1 MAQELRFTLDGSVYD
16 GVNAENFSITVAE
29 EPTLGYRYVSY
40 DNDLQFTGAAY
51 AYLNGLITGSCGCDL
66 VEVRVDYKCGGTF
79 TMLCTGYIIL
89 AECNADLDRCQITTK
104 LYDNTFSTLINNNK
118 AIPFSTGSELT
129 KNQQPIVPPTMF
141 VIDLFVPATGVYDT
155 TNFAYGVR
163 VEDAF
168 IHLVGCMTDNRVDVS
183 APVFASGDYEWLML
197 LNGRQILAPQQQVPT
212 LITFEQLFVSLRN
225 KLNISLSTTIQAN
238 GRPLLTIDYADNINA
253 LPVNASLVDVSGVR
267 RKQDTAQLYS
277 TVGLGNR
284 EMLEQWQCNNGD
296 TACTFA
302 QTPFFGFREE
312 SFGLIGNCN
321 RDTELDLVVNDVVFD
336 TNVIEDIFVWG
347 NQSYELNPI
356 IIICENTVIPAI
368 KQAKQ
373 FDPYGIGQT
382 VYNGDFTNIEVV
394 SSFNS
399 QIPNP
404 LTIQPPPYVQA
415 NTVFDYQADNTPELS
430 YGIINGTYTS
440 YVQFVGNFPVI
451 GDPVVANSNYLLG
464 RTFRVPYAGIYF
476 FYSRFMIDGFTAF
489 SGWTENYITSIMH
502 YNSDEELIQEY
513 NGNVFSRTG
522 VFNGGTGNFDYEIIQ
537 PDVNAA
543 FVCNE
548 GDLIRCNNKGVLVG
562 ISIKTVTLSN
572 FINIDGVDRYSVFRG
587 FGQNLYP
594 DDIIP
599 VDPCDY
605 KRYLY
610 DFEYPLTMSDIA
622 NIVQQPS
629 APIRFSRTPTINAGI
644 SGTINKMTVQ
654 SVVKQM
660 ADFTIR
666 SKDIL

>member
-253 LPVNASLVDVSGVR
+253 LPVNANLVDVSGVR

-382 VYNGDFTNIEVV
+382 VYNGDFTNRMSSQNWINGIPSSIYFYNSDYDWNCSITTVRNNKISPVWQSFVSVFGQYLSFLQTTGDFFLMEDVVSDPCNNWVNNNEYRVPRAGHYTINLQVVV
-394 SSFNS
+394 SSNLIVRDFA
-399 QIPNP
+399 I
-404 LTIQPPPYVQA
+404 
-415 NTVFDYQADNTPELS
+415 
-430 YGIINGTYTS
+430 
-440 YVQFVGNFPVI
+440 
-451 GDPVVANSNYLLG
+451 
-464 RTFRVPYAGIYF
+464 YA
-476 FYSRFMIDGFTAF
+476 AV
-489 SGWTENYITSIMH
+489 EH
-502 YNSDEELIQEY
+502 YNSND
-513 NGNVFSRTG
+513 
-522 VFNGGTGNFDYEIIQ
+522 EIINVYDWTNSTGGIVSGTLLLTANRTCDFIANQGDYIRANVYAQCLTAGVELELYIAGGSGDNRTEMFIQGQ
-537 PDVNAA
+537 PIFEDN
-543 FVCNE
+543 
-548 GDLIRCNNKGVLVG
+548 DLL
-562 ISIKTVTLSN
+562 
-572 FINIDGVDRYSVFRG
+572 
-587 FGQNLYP
+587 
-594 DDIIP
+594 P

>member
-118 AIPFSTGSELT
+118 SIPFSLRSATT
-129 KNQQPIVPPTMF
+129 KNGEAITPPAFRQVSMF
-141 VIDLFVPATGVYDT
+141 IPATGVYDT
-155 TNFAYGVR
+155 TNLIYGIT

-168 IHLVGCMTDNRVDVS
+168 VHLVGCMTDNRVDVV
-183 APVFASGDYEWLML
+183 ATAFASGDYEFAFVT
-197 LNGRQILAPQQQVPT
+197 NGRQIYTPLTQIETV
-212 LITFEQLFVSLRN
+212 ITFEQLFVSLRN
-225 KLNISLSTTIQAN
+225 KINITLSTTIQSN
-238 GRPLLTIDYADNINA
+238 GRPLLTIDYATNINA
-253 LPVNASLVDVSGVR
+253 LPINANLVDVSGVR

-347 NQSYELNPI
+347 NQSYDNNPVI
-356 IIICENTVIPAI
+356 INATQGLAGRLVPT
-368 KQAKQ
+368 QG
-373 FDPYGIGQT
+373 DPYNIGQT
-382 VYNGDFTNIEVV
+382 VYNAEFTNLETSANWVNGFPGSLASYIAGFNTADTFTTVKKNDTIAQFFEANNVAFT
-394 SSFNS
+394 SFSQDNGTFIDFNS
-399 QIPNP
+399 IISDANNNWNNTEYIVPYTGIYTANLLIVRQALLDP
-404 LTIQPPPYVQA
+404 LPGDITQNAIIRKLNAQDELVQSVIGP
-415 NTVFDYQADNTPELS
+415 TVIEAVTSFSVCNVTAQFVCEAGDKIVADMQAKS
-430 YGIINGTYTS
+430 QNGTTVPIRIANGFGS
-440 YVQFVGNFPVI
+440 EDTNF
-451 GDPVVANSNYLLG
+451 
-464 RTFRVPYAGIYF
+464 
-476 FYSRFMIDGFTAF
+476 
-489 SGWTENYITSIMH
+489 
-502 YNSDEELIQEY
+502 
-513 NGNVFSRTG
+513 
-522 VFNGGTGNFDYEIIQ
+522 
-537 PDVNAA
+537 
-543 FVCNE
+543 
-548 GDLIRCNNKGVLVG
+548 G
-562 ISIKTVTLSN
+562 IS
-572 FINIDGVDRYSVFRG
+572 GVPFEPG
-587 FGQNLYP
+587 
-594 DDIIP
+594 DIQP

>member
-415 NTVFDYQADNTPELS
+415 NTVFDYQELRH
-430 YGIINGTYTS
+430 N
-440 YVQFVGNFPVI
+440 
-451 GDPVVANSNYLLG
+451 
-464 RTFRVPYAGIYF
+464 
-476 FYSRFMIDGFTAF
+476 
-489 SGWTENYITSIMH
+489 
-502 YNSDEELIQEY
+502 
-513 NGNVFSRTG
+513 
-522 VFNGGTGNFDYEIIQ
+522 
-537 PDVNAA
+537 
-543 FVCNE
+543 
-548 GDLIRCNNKGVLVG
+548 
-562 ISIKTVTLSN
+562 
-572 FINIDGVDRYSVFRG
+572 
-587 FGQNLYP
+587 
-594 DDIIP
+594 
-599 VDPCDY
+599 
-605 KRYLY
+605 
-610 DFEYPLTMSDIA
+610 
-622 NIVQQPS
+622 
-629 APIRFSRTPTINAGI
+629 
-644 SGTINKMTVQ
+644 
-654 SVVKQM
+654 
-660 ADFTIR
+660 
-666 SKDIL
+666 